1 MSKELVISA
10 ASHERRVAILE
21 EGQLV
26 EIYIER
32 EKEFA
37 LVGSIYK
44 GKVTRVLP
52 GMQSAFVDIG
62 LDGDAFLYVSDVFEN
77 LEDYDH
83 DHAHEAPRSGASAPG
98 PRLVAPLAST
108 EDVEH
113 DAGSHSVELLPG
125 ESLARASSS
134 AHEGHVGEV
143 SEVHDDSLIEVS
155 DDEHAADASATSA
168 APDEEAGEERQPGNV
183 HPPAGHETDSEA
195 GDERQPESNASA
207 PQNFGPNYKASNYP
221 PRGGNARPGQN
232 FGGRPDRGNDRGDR
246 GNDRGNDRGG
256 QGGDR
261 GQDSGGGR
269 GRFGRRGGRRRGS
282 RPGGAPGGGRN
293 LPPSKYASP
302 QGGGSEP
309 RGDSRGDSRGN
320 DQRNQGQN
328 RGSQPRG
335 FEPRGAEKRGFDNR
349 RPETPRHGGTSPGAP
364 GFDAAEEPILL
375 PGESLAKYR
384 GKPAASSSAPVAQ
397 PQPADGLSEET
408 QNRQPSSAGS
418 PAQSGAPATGGP
430 RRFTGGLPRWL
441 LADAGAESEAA
452 PVSADENIGVA
463 DDSTLSA
470 HGNNPPRHEASPLEL
485 PTGSPIESEQLN
497 DDQIAALASGIVEA
511 KQEVI
516 GEVAHADSLAGGA
529 IFEDEEDDVEEIEVS
544 EEVSEVVEEEDE
556 DDEDESETEVHAAE
570 SESSTE
576 VSQLTDEEHA
586 EVEEGRAANRAEA
599 EADAAHESAEHHA
612 ALGIHDSEHE
622 EDHAGAQH
630 HEGTHG
636 QEVTERAVAG
646 DISADS
652 LVSSAAVTP
661 MAEDDIIL
669 LPGETRSPRSASP
682 GGAPAPREEFPRD
695 SARVG
700 GNPRQRFQRPFRSG
714 SGGRDRGRDNR
725 GGRPDS
731 RGPRHDNRPGGRSDN
746 RSDSRSGRP
755 ERSGSGSRPG
765 QRFERRPS
773 GPGGP
778 RHDRG
783 HGGHHSGSSR
793 RPQLISE
800 MLKAGQDVVIQIAK
814 EPLGKKGARIT
825 SHVALPG
832 RFLVYMPTIDH
843 IGVSRKIASAD
854 NRSRL
859 RRLVGEARG
868 SYPGGFIVRTAAGGA
883 TDEEIRADIEFLG
896 TTWNEIKERS
906 EQRKAP
912 SLLHRDLNLVERI
925 LRDYVSDDFTA
936 IWIDSEEEYS
946 KVVEFVSR
954 FQPKL
959 VGRVKLYTKETP
971 IFEEFGI
978 QHELDK
984 ALRAKVWLK
993 SGGYIV
999 INHTEALVAIDVN
1012 TGKFVG
1018 KGSTRL
1024 EDTIVKTNLEA
1035 VKEIV
1040 RQIRLRDLG
1049 GIIVVDFIDMEERRN
1064 RDKVLFA
1071 LQQALEEDKAPSKAL
1086 SFNEFGLVCITRKRT
1101 KQALERVL
1109 CQPCPYCTG
1118 SGMVKSIPTL
1128 CYEIQAEARKM
1139 AVAGHEGPNL
1149 TLRVHP
1155 EIAKALKTR
1164 ESLLMDELEQTSH
1177 KHIIIQSD
1185 ATLHWEQYD
1194 IY

>member
-10 ASHERRVAILE
+10 SSHERRVAILE

-83 DHAHEAPRSGASAPG
+83 GHGEAP
-98 PRLVAPLAST
+98 VAPVPVNRGGAPPI
-108 EDVEH
+108 EV
-113 DAGSHSVELLPG
+113 LPG
-125 ESLARASSS
+125 ETLAVAGGGREEILHLDEPRPHEDHEGEPGGSEELPGEIRGES
-134 AHEGHVGEV
+134 AHAHRGEGEV
-143 SEVHDDSLIEVS
+143 SEVE
-155 DDEHAADASATSA
+155 
-168 APDEEAGEERQPGNV
+168 
-183 HPPAGHETDSEA
+183 
-195 GDERQPESNASA
+195 ERQPESNASA
-207 PQNFGPNYKASNYP
+207 PQNFSPSYNPTRNYP
-221 PRGGNARPGQN
+221 PRV
-232 FGGRPDRGNDRGDR
+232 
-246 GNDRGNDRGG
+246 
-256 QGGDR
+256 GGDR
-261 GQDSGGGR
+261 GPGQDRGQGRDRGGDRGGDRGRGRR
-269 GRFGRRGGRRRGS
+269 GRFGRRRGGSGGGDRRHSGS
-282 RPGGAPGGGRN
+282 GGGRN

-302 QGGGSEP
+302 QGD
-309 RGDSRGDSRGN
+309 RDSRSY
-320 DQRNQGQN
+320 
-328 RGSQPRG
+328 
-335 FEPRGAEKRGFDNR
+335 DNR
-349 RPETPRHGGTSPGAP
+349 RGPGDRDRGPAP
-364 GFDAAEEPILL
+364 SGPAESREDDIVL

-384 GKPAASSSAPVAQ
+384 GRPQQAPVEQTREPEERQPDFEQPVARPAFGAQ
-397 PQPADGLSEET
+397 PT
-408 QNRQPSSAGS
+408 
-418 PAQSGAPATGGP
+418 TGGP
-430 RRFTGGLPRWL
+430 RRFTGSLPHWV
-441 LADAGAESEAA
+441 LADNETAGEASGAGSIADETAAGGAETE
-452 PVSADENIGVA
+452 
-463 DDSTLSA
+463 LSA
-470 HGNNPPRHEASPLEL
+470 AEEHREESLSETHRSETAGLSDEEL
-485 PTGSPIESEQLN
+485 S
-497 DDQIAALASGIVEA
+497 ALSARLVEA
-511 KQEVI
+511 KHEEVQ
-516 GEVAHADSLAGGA
+516 ARADADTLAGGA
-529 IFEDEEDDVEEIEVS
+529 EFDEEEAEEETHS
-544 EEVSEVVEEEDE
+544 EETHEEHEEDGE
-556 DDEDESETEVHAAE
+556 AE
-570 SESSTE
+570 
-576 VSQLTDEEHA
+576 LHEEHA
-586 EVEEGRAANRAEA
+586 EETHTEETRLSLDSEAAEGEQEETHAGLSEAERADLAHDEALEHVEAEVAAAGLPEGATRQALVEE
-599 EADAAHESAEHHA
+599 D
-612 ALGIHDSEHE
+612 
-622 EDHAGAQH
+622 
-630 HEGTHG
+630 
-636 QEVTERAVAG
+636 V
-646 DISADS
+646 
-652 LVSSAAVTP
+652 
-661 MAEDDIIL
+661 IL
-669 LPGETRSPRSASP
+669 LPGETRSTRPP
-682 GGAPAPREEFPRD
+682 GSAPREEFVRRD
-695 SARVG
+695 SARI
-700 GNPRQRFQRPFRSG
+700 GNDPRSRFQRPQR
-714 SGGRDRGRDNR
+714 GGRGRFDRRGGGDRDRGGRGRFDRR
-725 GGRPDS
+725 GG
-731 RGPRHDNRPGGRSDN
+731 GG
-746 RSDSRSGRP
+746 
-755 ERSGSGSRPG
+755 
-765 QRFERRPS
+765 
-773 GPGGP
+773 
-778 RHDRG
+778 
-783 HGGHHSGSSR
+783 GGHHHNRGHYGGGHAPQR

-800 MLKAGQDVVIQIAK
+800 MLKAGQEVVVQIAK

-843 IGVSRKIASAD
+843 IGVSRKIASAE

-883 TDEEIRADIEFLG
+883 TDDEIRTDIEFLG
-896 TTWNEIKERS
+896 KTWNEIKQKNE
-906 EQRKAP
+906 ERKAP
-912 SLLHRDLNLVERI
+912 ALLHRDLNLVERI
-925 LRDYVSDDFTA
+925 LRDYVSDDFTG
-936 IWIDSEEEYS
+936 IWIDSEEEFG

-959 VGRVKLYTKETP
+959 VSKVKLYTKEQP

-1064 RDKVLFA
+1064 REKVLGA
-1071 LQQALEEDKAPSKAL
+1071 LQMALEQDKAPSKAL

-1139 AVAGHEGPNL
+1139 ATAEHEGPNL

-1164 ESLLMDELEQTSH
+1164 ESILIDELEQNAH